1 MSVHLS
7 DCKTGKKQNNNKTSQ
22 FSCLKVT
29 SSGILC
35 LTNSPSKHTT
45 NNTIFLGCFVSYSP

>member
-7 DCKTGKKQNNNKTSQ
+7 DCKTEKNKNKTSQ
-22 FSCLKVT
+22 LSCLKVT
-29 SSGILC
+29 SSESLC

-45 NNTIFLGCFVSYSP
+45 NNKIFLSSFVSYSP